1 MAIGVA
7 MDAKIDIDPLLECL
21 LVLSAFHGEDVNRES
36 LVSGLPLEQ
45 SHLTPALFG
54 RAAARAGL
62 ASKILSKPLSQL
74 RKRALPA
81 ILLLDGDEAC
91 VLMDWSR
98 DKRHAQVIFP
108 ELSDTVEEIPLEQLQ
123 ESYSGLLIYAR
134 PRFTFDGRTD
144 QVGERT
150 KGHWFWS
157 AMGENLGLYRDVLVA
172 AFFINVFAL
181 ALPLFAMNVYDR
193 VVPNHA
199 IETLWMLAIGIGI
212 VLCADLLLRTMR
224 GYFLDLA
231 GKRVDL
237 LLSVRLMEQ
246 VLGLKLAHK
255 PQSVGACAANLRSY
269 ESIRDFTT
277 SASLTALIDLPFTA
291 IFVLVIGWVAPVM
304 VIPLMVGLAVV
315 VLYALTTQ
323 RKMRTLTESMYRAS
337 SMRSSV
343 LIESLVGLDT
353 LKSMGAEGMMQRRWE
368 KAAAFLDRIGV
379 QLRLLGNSNL
389 NVALWCQQLV
399 SVSIIV
405 LGVYLIAEGELTLG
419 GLIAATMLSNR
430 AMAPVSQVAGLLT
443 QYHNA
448 RTALTALNEVME
460 KPVER
465 PAGKNFSNREALRGA
480 LEFKHVSFTYPEA
493 EVTSLDDICFS
504 LEPGEH
510 VAVLGRVGSGK
521 TTLNRLLMGL
531 YEPADGAVM
540 VDGIDIRQIDP
551 AQLRHQIGYVPQDA
565 TLFYGT
571 LRENLLLGNHQVS
584 QAGLDRAVQ
593 IADLSEFIN
602 RHPQGFDMNVGERGE
617 FLSGGQR
624 KAVALARAL
633 IHEPQILLLDEATG
647 SMDHTSE
654 AAILS
659 QLQTYSQGKTLLL
672 TTHRTS
678 MLQLV
683 DRIIVLDQGC
693 IVADGPRDKVM
704 DALRKGRIG
713 RAL

>member
-1 MAIGVA
+1 

-36 LVSGLPLEQ
+36 LISGLPLEQ

-74 RKRALPA
+74 RTRALPA

-91 VLMDWSR
+91 VLMGWSR
-98 DKRHAQVIFP
+98 DKRQVQVIFP
-108 ELSDTVEEIPLEQLQ
+108 ELSDMVEEIPLEQLQ

-144 QVGERT
+144 QVGTGT

-157 AMGENLGLYRDVLVA
+157 AMAENLGLYRDVLVA

-193 VVPNHA
+193 VVPNRA

-246 VLGLKLAHK
+246 VLGLKLAQK
-255 PQSVGACAANLRSY
+255 PQSVGAFAANLRSY

-323 RKMRTLTESMYRAS
+323 RKMRKLTESMYRAS

-379 QLRLLGNSNL
+379 QLRLLGSSNL

-399 SVSIIV
+399 NVSIIV

-419 GLIAATMLSNR
+419 GLIATTMLSNR

-465 PAGKNFSNREALRGA
+465 PAGKRFSNRETLRGA
-480 LEFKHVSFTYPEA
+480 LAFKHVSFSYPGA
-493 EVTSLDDICFS
+493 EVASLDDICFS
-504 LEPGEH
+504 LEPGER

-540 VDGIDIRQIDP
+540 VDGMDIRQIDP
-551 AQLRHQIGYVPQDA
+551 AQLRHQIGYVPQEV

-571 LRENLLLGNHQVS
+571 LRENLLLGDHQLS
-584 QAGLDRAVQ
+584 QVDLDRAVQ

>member
-1 MAIGVA
+1 

-36 LVSGLPLEQ
+36 LISGLPLEQ

-62 ASKILSKPLSQL
+62 ASKILSKPLNQL

-91 VLMDWSR
+91 VLMGWSR
-98 DKRHAQVIFP
+98 DKRHAQVVFP
-108 ELSDTVEEIPLEQLQ
+108 ELSETVEEIPLEQLQ

-134 PRFTFDGRTD
+134 PRFNFDGRTD
-144 QVGERT
+144 QVGTGT

-157 AMGENLGLYRDVLVA
+157 AMVENLGLYRDVLVA

-193 VVPNHA
+193 VVPNRA

-255 PQSVGACAANLRSY
+255 PQSVGAFAANLRSY

-323 RKMRTLTESMYRAS
+323 RKMRKLTESMYRAS

-419 GLIAATMLSNR
+419 GLIASTMLSNR

-448 RTALTALNEVME
+448 RTALTALNEVMA

-480 LEFKHVSFTYPEA
+480 LAFKHVSFSYPEA
-493 EVTSLDDICFS
+493 DVASLDDICFS

-540 VDGIDIRQIDP
+540 VDNIDIRQIDP

-584 QAGLDRAVQ
+584 QADLDRAVQ

-659 QLQTYSQGKTLLL
+659 QLQAYSKGKTLLL

-693 IVADGPRDKVM
+693 IVADGPRDNVM